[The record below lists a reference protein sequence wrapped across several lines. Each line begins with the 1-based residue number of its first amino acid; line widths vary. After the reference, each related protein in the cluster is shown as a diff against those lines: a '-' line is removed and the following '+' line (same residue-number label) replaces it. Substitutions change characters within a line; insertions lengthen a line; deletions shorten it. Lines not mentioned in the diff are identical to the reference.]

1 MDVLAVIVRPEQHM
15 DIEELK
21 KRAWDYVELEART
34 KVISVE
40 FLESFRLIGRDDA
53 VFKVKTVDEEYP
65 EWYVVG
71 GDTPI
76 NLYSTKQFNSADEAF
91 SFHTG
96 AMLRMMDRNYVESDE
111 PPEEIG
117 YDAFISHAT
126 EDKESLVRPLAG
138 MLKGYGF
145 RVWFDE
151 FELEIGDSLR
161 ESIDKGLVNSR
172 YGIVI
177 ISPKFLDKNWT
188 KYELNSLVA
197 KEIEGEKVILPI
209 WHNVTKQQVLE
220 YSPMLADK
228 LALTTESFSVRE
240 IAKKLCKRLAK

>member
-1 MDVLAVIVRPEQHM
+1 M

-21 KRAWDYVELEART
+21 KRAWEYVELEADT
-34 KVISVE
+34 KVTSVE
-40 FLESFRLIGRDDA
+40 FIESFRLLGRDDS
-53 VFKVKTVDEEYP
+53 VLKVTTTDKEFP

-76 NLYSTKQFNSADEAF
+76 NLYDVRKFGSPDEAF

-96 AMLRMMDRNYVESDE
+96 IMIRMMDRNYVESDE

-126 EDKESLVRPLAG
+126 EDKDELVRPLAG
-138 MLKGYGF
+138 MLKEYGF
-145 RVWFDE
+145 RIWYDE

-161 ESIDKGLVNSR
+161 ESIDQGLVNSS

-177 ISPKFLDKNWT
+177 LSQKFLDKNWT

-209 WHNVTKQQVLE
+209 WHNVTKEQVLK

-228 LALTTESFSVRE
+228 LALTTETLSIHE
-240 IAKKLCKRLAK
+240 IAKRLCKTLAKA

>member
-1 MDVLAVIVRPEQHM
+1 M
-15 DIEELK
+15 DIEQLK
-21 KRAWDYVELEART
+21 KRVCEYVVIEAKT
-34 KVISVE
+34 QVTSVE
-40 FLESFRLIGRDDA
+40 FIESFRLLGRDDA
-53 VFKVKTVDEEYP
+53 VFKVTTIDQEFP

-76 NLYSTKQFNSADEAF
+76 NRYDVKKFSSPDETF
-91 SFHTG
+91 SFHSG
-96 AMLRMMDRNYVESDE
+96 IMLRMMDRNYVESDE

-126 EDKESLVRPLAG
+126 EDKDELVRPLAG
-138 MLKGYGF
+138 MLKEYGF
-145 RVWFDE
+145 RIWYDE

-172 YGIVI
+172 FGIVI
-177 ISPKFLDKNWT
+177 LSQKFLDKNWT

-197 KEIEGEKVILPI
+197 KEVEGEKVILPI
-209 WHNVTKQQVLE
+209 WHKVTKEQVLH

-228 LALTTESFSVRE
+228 LALTTETLSIHE
-240 IAKKLCKRLAK
+240 IGKKLCKTLAKG

>member
-1 MDVLAVIVRPEQHM
+1 M

-21 KRAWDYVELEART
+21 KRAWEYVELEADT
-34 KVISVE
+34 KVTSVE
-40 FLESFRLIGRDDA
+40 FIETFRLLGRDDS
-53 VFKVKTVDEEYP
+53 VLKVTTTDKEFP

-76 NLYSTKQFNSADEAF
+76 NLYDVKKFGSPDEAF

-96 AMLRMMDRNYVESDE
+96 LMIRMMDRNYVESDE

-126 EDKESLVRPLAG
+126 EDKDDLVRPLAG
-138 MLKGYGF
+138 MLKEYGF
-145 RVWFDE
+145 RIWYDE

-161 ESIDKGLVNSR
+161 ESIDQGLVNSR

-177 ISPKFLDKNWT
+177 LSEKFLDKNWT

-209 WHNVTKQQVLE
+209 WHNVTKEQILK

-228 LALTTESFSVRE
+228 LALTTESLSIHE
-240 IAKKLCKRLAK
+240 IAKRLCKTLAKA